1 MGNHYKQVRDHHNY
15 DDGDEDDDD
24 VLCDTRAPPRGTLL
38 HAAAGRTRA
47 RHRGSSYSSSRSSRY
62 LDHAIHIH
70 VALRANEHDN
80 ASPCC
85 SSTCGFRTCRG
96 AIQRQHHRN
105 AACLRTCRGGCRGA
119 LSHRRGAPWRRIQ
132 RYFTCLSRF
141 FNASIVETLRAF
153 EPLTERVSTDINNTL
168 RAFAPAAEDF
178 ARALNETGATLAQA
192 VAPAAEEFR
201 RAVAP
206 AAEDF
211 ARFVNET
218 GANVTAALEAVAPNR
233 TANTNPTRRNLLDA
247 EVVAANA

>member
-1 MGNHYKQVRDHHNY
+1 MLLLVALYYTPQQGALAQ
-15 DDGDEDDDD
+15 ES
-24 VLCDTRAPPRGTLL
+24 DTAAVATPPAGPLATLITQFTSMSPFELMNMTMQALVVAPLAAFAPAAEQFNASITETLRAFAPAAE
-38 HAAAGRTRA
+38 AAAERFRTDAERLGA
-47 RHRGSSYSSSRSSRY
+47 EFN
-62 LDHAIHIH
+62 DT
-70 VALRANEHDN
+70 LRA
-80 ASPCC
+80 
-85 SSTCGFRTCRG
+85 F
-96 AIQRQHHRN
+96 
-105 AACLRTCRGGCRGA
+105 
-119 LSHRRGAPWRRIQ
+119 APAGE
-132 RYFTCLSRF
+132 L

-206 AAEDF
+206 AAEEF

>member
-1 MGNHYKQVRDHHNY
+1 M
-15 DDGDEDDDD
+15 
-24 VLCDTRAPPRGTLL
+24 
-38 HAAAGRTRA
+38 
-47 RHRGSSYSSSRSSRY
+47 
-62 LDHAIHIH
+62 
-70 VALRANEHDN
+70 ALYYT
-80 ASPCC
+80 P
-85 SSTCGFRTCRG
+85 
-96 AIQRQHHRN
+96 QQ
-105 AACLRTCRGGCRGA
+105 GA
-119 LSHRRGAPWRRIQ
+119 LADGHADGSEDTAAVATPPAGPLATLITQFTSMSPFELMNMTMQALVVAPLAAFAPAAEQ
-132 RYFTCLSRF
+132 
-141 FNASIVETLRAF
+141 FNASITETLRAF
-153 EPLTERVSTDINNTL
+153 APAAEAAAERFRTDAERLGAEFNDTL

-206 AAEDF
+206 AAEEF

>member
-1 MGNHYKQVRDHHNY
+1 M
-15 DDGDEDDDD
+15 
-24 VLCDTRAPPRGTLL
+24 LL
-38 HAAAGRTRA
+38 
-47 RHRGSSYSSSRSSRY
+47 
-62 LDHAIHIH
+62 L
-70 VALRANEHDN
+70 VALYYT
-80 ASPCC
+80 P
-85 SSTCGFRTCRG
+85 
-96 AIQRQHHRN
+96 QQ
-105 AACLRTCRGGCRGA
+105 GA
-119 LSHRRGAPWRRIQ
+119 LAQESDTAAVATPPAGPLATLITQFTSMSPFELMNMTMQALVVAPLAAFAPAAEQ
-132 RYFTCLSRF
+132 
-141 FNASIVETLRAF
+141 FNASITETLRAF
-153 EPLTERVSTDINNTL
+153 APAAEAAAERFRTDAERLGAEFNDTL

-206 AAEDF
+206 AAEEF